1 MQRDG
6 VVFGGGMFCVITD
19 IIMFM
24 VYTMRYPYEINFLK
38 MIDLQF
44 GDNKP
49 DKAGLV
55 IFGMCIVC
63 FNNCESLDELYV
75 TKNVAYD
82 KHAFERD
89 VAKPLINNS
98 IVSMG
103 SEDPSYRKKRKAVS
117 SAFFRSKIPSII
129 EGIKKTALSVWY
141 ET

>member
-1 MQRDG
+1 
-6 VVFGGGMFCVITD
+6 MFCVITD
-19 IIMFM
+19 IIMFI
-24 VYTMRYPYEINFLK
+24 VIAMRHPNEINFLK
-38 MIDLQF
+38 MVDLQF

-49 DKAGLV
+49 DKVGL
-55 IFGMCIVC
+55 ILFGMCIVC

-98 IVSMG
+98 IVSMESG
-103 SEDPSYRKKRKAVS
+103 DPSYRKKRKAVS

-141 ET
+141 ETQE